1 MPRLKFIGEPTQ
13 GIPGGPIWEP
23 GEERDLSDQEA
34 APYLR
39 NVNWQEVPTIV
50 VDAPAPPAEGSST

>member
-1 MPRLKFIGEPTQ
+1 MRLKFIGEPAQ

-23 GEERDLSDQEA
+23 GEERELSDQEA

-39 NVNWQEVPTIV
+39 NVNWQVVPDSTV
-50 VDAPAPPAEGSST
+50 EAPAEPAEGSST